1 MKHILPVLGLLLLA
15 GMVLPVAGQ
24 VYQYNPYT
32 GRVVPMPAPY
42 NPLLGGGVA
51 WSTANPLTG
60 SVVQSPAANPLT
72 GKMHPPGGVHNPVT
86 GSFTPAVP
94 SQAPMIPQ
102 TPSTFPTTG
111 KAAPTLDALDAV
123 VKTIMDR
130 HGIPGGALAI
140 AKNGK
145 LVYAKG
151 FGWADLA
158 AALQVD
164 PETMFSLASLSKPIT
179 AIAILLLIER
189 GKLSLDDRPFVILRD
204 ILPPRGARVDPRL
217 YTVTVRQMLNHTGGW
232 DRQTKGDPIN
242 WSPQISRALG
252 VPMPISEVQFLS
264 FMEAVPLDF
273 APGTKM
279 QYSNVGYIV
288 LGQLVEKVSG
298 QSYESFV
305 SQNILK
311 PAGMRHAFLD
321 VGQTQYRSGEAHSY
335 VAANNVPLP
344 PMNLPMVKA
353 AGGWRVSAVDM
364 VRFLTALDGSRIK
377 PLLKQATF
385 QQMLA
390 PPPPPLKARAN
401 GSYPGL
407 GWPAVIVSGNT
418 FSYAH
423 EGQFPGARTFM
434 KRSAKG
440 LNWALLFNVSM
451 DLDPVDVSVI
461 SQTVQEIH
469 RHVEELHEYPDV
481 DYFKDFQ

>member
-1 MKHILPVLGLLLLA
+1 
-15 GMVLPVAGQ
+15 MVLPVAGQ

-32 GRVVPMPAPY
+32 GRATSAPVTY
-42 NPLLGGGVA
+42 NPYVGGG
-51 WSTANPLTG
+51 TARTTPNPLTG
-60 SVVQSPAANPLT
+60 TVVQSPAVNPFT
-72 GKMHPPGGVHNPVT
+72 GKTYPSGGVHNPLT
-86 GSFTPAVP
+86 GSFTPATQPPVTP
-94 SQAPMIPQ
+94 QAPA
-102 TPSTFPTTG
+102 TFPVTG
-111 KAAPTLDALDAV
+111 KAAPTLEALDDAV
-123 VKTIMDR
+123 KMIMDR

-158 AALQVD
+158 AALNVD
-164 PETMFSLASLSKPIT
+164 PQTMFSLASLSKPIT
-179 AIAILLLIER
+179 AMAVLLLIER
-189 GKLSLDDRPFVILRD
+189 GKLSLEDRPFVILQN
-204 ILPPRGARVDPRL
+204 IPPPRGARVDPRL
-217 YTVTVRQMLNHTGGW
+217 YKVTVRQMLNHTGGW
-232 DRQTKGDPIN
+232 DRQTRGDPIN

-252 VPMPISEVQFLS
+252 VPMPITETQFIS
-264 FMEAVPLDF
+264 FMEAIPLDF
-273 APGTKM
+273 EPGTKM

-298 QSYESFV
+298 QSYYSFV
-305 SQNILK
+305 SENILK
-311 PAGMRHAFLD
+311 PAGMRHAFVDL
-321 VGQTQYRSGEAHSY
+321 GQTQYRPGEAHSY
-335 VAANNVPLP
+335 MAGNNIPLP

-364 VRFLTALDGSRIK
+364 VRFLTALDGSRTG
-377 PLLKQATF
+377 PLLKPATF

-390 PPPPPLKARAN
+390 PPPPPLKPRPN
-401 GSYPGL
+401 GSYNGL

-461 SQTVQEIH
+461 SETVQELR
-469 RHVEELHEYPDV
+469 RHVEDLHEYPDV
-481 DYFKDFQ
+481 DFFKDFQ